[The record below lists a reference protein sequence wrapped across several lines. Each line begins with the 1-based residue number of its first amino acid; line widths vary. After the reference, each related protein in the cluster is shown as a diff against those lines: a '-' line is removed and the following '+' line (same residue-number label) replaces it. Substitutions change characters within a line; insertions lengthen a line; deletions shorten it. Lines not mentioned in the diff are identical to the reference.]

1 MTYFFSNE
9 NKKQKLIFRRLILI
23 YLFLI
28 LSCKPPQT
36 NEKDLLKISIESDPS
51 SLDPIFAVDLTS
63 QKINSLLFKKLFKFK
78 KDGKVEGDLVKEFSL
93 TGKFLNL
100 KLESL
105 VTANGVNLK
114 SDDVIYSLNR
124 LKTEKGPRKSKYA
137 FIKTIQK
144 VSDYELKLELDSN
157 NQKFIELL
165 ALAPAS
171 IYQEIAHRQDGSF
184 KSSGIYYLEK
194 WNKNDS
200 IEMGSNFP
208 FEESRF
214 PKTLI
219 LQVLN
224 QPSSAIYLF
233 RKGNIDVMKIP
244 YFLLAHPAVKENSKK
259 ILKGKSVQYIAVNH
273 NNPCFDLPFRKAL
286 NLAIDRDLI
295 IEKIFESSA
304 SKINASVTNEYLEL
318 YTKEKFYD
326 TYDMNLA
333 KKHLA
338 ESKCYPQILNQTLE
352 LRMRADDEN
361 KAKGQVI
368 AQYLKNLGLKIS
380 ILPMEKTKLYKENGE
395 KKGDF
400 TLLTWYI
407 DYDSIY
413 NFIDPLF
420 AKDSFGNGGNR
431 SFYSNPQIEEY
442 IRQIRINPE
451 AATDP
456 VKIVQLLKEDYPW
469 IFLWSIHEN
478 YVLSTKATQFPELI
492 QLLIQ

>member
-1 MTYFFSNE
+1 MF
-9 NKKQKLIFRRLILI
+9 KRLILI
-23 YLFLI
+23 FLFFL
-28 LSCKPPQT
+28 LSCNPAQK
-36 NEKDLLKISIESDPS
+36 NEKDLLKVSIESDPT
-51 SLDPIFAVDLTS
+51 SLDPIYAVDLTS
-63 QKINSLLFKKLFKFK
+63 QKINSLLFIKLFRFR
-78 KDGKVEGDLVKEFSL
+78 KDGKVEGELVEEFSF

-100 KLESL
+100 KLKSL
-105 VTANGVNLK
+105 ETVDGTKLK

-124 LKTEKGPRKSKYA
+124 LKTEKGPRKSKYS
-137 FIKTIQK
+137 FIRAIQK

-157 NQKFIELL
+157 NQKYVELL

-171 IYQEIAHRQDGSF
+171 IYQEISHRKDGSF
-184 KSSGIYYLEK
+184 QSNGIYFLEK

-200 IEMGSNFP
+200 IEMRSNFP
-208 FEESRF
+208 LEESRF

-244 YFLLAHPAVKENSKK
+244 YFLLSHPSVKESPKK
-259 ILKGKSVQYIAVNH
+259 IVKGKSVQYIAVNH
-273 NNPCFDLPFRKAL
+273 NNPCFDLAFRKAL
-286 NLAIDRDLI
+286 NLSVDRDLI

-318 YTKEKFYD
+318 YTKEKFHDSYD
-326 TYDMNLA
+326 FDLA
-333 KKHLA
+333 KKYLS
-338 ESKCYPQILNQTLE
+338 ESKCYPQILNQNLE
-352 LRMRADDEN
+352 LRMRSDDEN
-361 KAKGQVI
+361 KAKGQTI
-368 AQYLKNLGLKIS
+368 GQYLKNLGLKIQ

-395 KKGDF
+395 KKGDL

-431 SFYSNPQIEEY
+431 SFYSNVEVEEY
-442 IRQIRINPE
+442 IRKIRINPDE
-451 AATDP
+451 AADP
-456 VKIVQLLKEDYPW
+456 VKIVRLLKEDYPW
-469 IFLWSIHEN
+469 VFLWSIHEN
-478 YVLSTKATQFPELI
+478 YILSKKAMNFPELVE
-492 QLLIQ
+492 LLIK